1 MSDDVMAWVSDFDQS
16 AAVKLVLELMAV
28 PGRSKQEGR
37 IVDLIRKK
45 LLAAGVAPSN
55 IVTDNSSRGVK

>member
-1 MSDDVMAWVSDFDQS
+1 MAEESMKLVTEFDQT

-37 IVDLIRKK
+37 VVTIPLPAAARKGTQCGDRSARK
-45 LLAAGVAPSN
+45 EG
-55 IVTDNSSRGVK
+55 